1 MTPTMSQEFVVYS
14 KDGCPYCEKV
24 VTLLQFAELKHVVFP
39 VLDFP
44 IMPILIVMCKNN
56 VDVIYL

>member
-1 MTPTMSQEFVVYS
+1 MTRCRFCFFVVNGYVEIS
-14 KDGCPYCEKV
+14 DDASV
-24 VTLLQFAELKHVVFP
+24 AELKNVVFP
-39 VLDFP
+39 VLVFP